1 MHTALLAS
9 CTTFFAYVSVSK
21 NSSLIATPHVYGRKR
36 MQKYTLKTELA
47 NICNEKFGI

>member
-21 NSSLIATPHVYGRKR
+21 NSSIIATPNVYGRKR
-36 MQKYTLKTELA
+36 MQKYTLKTEHA
-47 NICNEKFGI
+47 NIYNEKSEI